1 MSLRILL
8 VDDHKVM
15 RDGLRA
21 IIARENVVDVVGE
34 ADNGLSAVHLARK
47 LSPDVVVMDIGM
59 QDMNGIEATREIRS
73 SCPDVKVVAL
83 STYSDK
89 RYVLNMLEA
98 GAQGYVLK
106 DSASSELL
114 TAIRVVAEGQSYLSP
129 PITSTVV
136 QSYTTKQDQKEC
148 TAYSELGARER
159 EVLQLLA
166 EGRTSRE
173 IATLLHISP
182 RTVETHRRNIMRKL
196 AIHSIAEL
204 TKYAIREGLTTLDP

>member
-21 IIARENVVDVVGE
+21 IIEREKVVDVVGE

-47 LSPDVVVMDIGM
+47 LTPDVVVMDIGM

-73 SCPDVKVVAL
+73 SCPQVKVVAL

-114 TAIRVVAEGQSYLSP
+114 TAIQVVAGGQSYLSP

-148 TAYSELGARER
+148 SAYSELGCRER

-196 AIHSIAEL
+196 SIHSIAEL
-204 TKYAIREGLTTLDP
+204 TKYAIREGLTSLDP